1 MSSNRFYT
9 AEKLQLSQ
17 SLIFHDKETEVM
29 LRIIQHL
36 SQREEFHINKPILN
50 AQGTDQNDQMFE
62 SSIENEQEAVV
73 IGEDST
79 SELLSSS
86 PEARVKKVKN
96 AKVKVK
102 KCQHLF
108 DM

>member
-1 MSSNRFYT
+1 
-9 AEKLQLSQ
+9 
-17 SLIFHDKETEVM
+17 
-29 LRIIQHL
+29 
-36 SQREEFHINKPILN
+36 
-50 AQGTDQNDQMFE
+50 MFE

-102 KCQHLF
+102 KC
-108 DM
+108 